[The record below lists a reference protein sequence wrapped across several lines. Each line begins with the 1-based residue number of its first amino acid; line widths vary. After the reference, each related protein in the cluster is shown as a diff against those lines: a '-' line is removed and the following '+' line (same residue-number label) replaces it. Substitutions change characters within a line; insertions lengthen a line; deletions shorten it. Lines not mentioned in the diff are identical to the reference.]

1 MIALLAAALFT
12 STLQV
17 EGLAAAGGTLWAA
30 TGGGV
35 EQHALPSGARIRL
48 YTTEDGLSSDDVRE
62 VRIEDGVVHARMQA
76 ADCVLREGR
85 FQCVPAGPIALSPLP
100 APLWHGARETARLD
114 LGGQVAVA
122 TAGGGLWLGDRRI
135 TPPGQIC
142 SNHLEALAEWQGK
155 LWAGAFDGGL
165 CVREGGKWRTLRAPF
180 RMVNDL
186 RPTPQGLWVASAE
199 GLFITR
205 DGRRFRRERRVRERG
220 VNRLAIRG
228 KWLYAT
234 SPVALYAIRI
244 GGRDRMRRWLRPAG
258 STALQAV
265 AASGADLWLASED
278 RGMIRLRRGR
288 FELFDRASGLPSS
301 WMVDVAP
308 APGGGVWAATLR
320 NGAVRLGRDGRV
332 RERSRDPDS
341 WGLRLYPDRGAVL
354 FGTQQGL
361 DGFSRL
367 PDPRVHAMLR
377 TAEGLWI
384 GTEGGLVLVVGSA
397 PL

>member
-1 MIALLAAALFT
+1 
-12 STLQV
+12 
-17 EGLAAAGGTLWAA
+17 
-30 TGGGV
+30 
-35 EQHALPSGARIRL
+35 
-48 YTTEDGLSSDDVRE
+48 
-62 VRIEDGVVHARMQA
+62 
-76 ADCVLREGR
+76 
-85 FQCVPAGPIALSPLP
+85 
-100 APLWHGARETARLD
+100 
-114 LGGQVAVA
+114 
-122 TAGGGLWLGDRRI
+122 
-135 TPPGQIC
+135 
-142 SNHLEALAEWQGK
+142 
-155 LWAGAFDGGL
+155 
-165 CVREGGKWRTLRAPF
+165 
-180 RMVNDL
+180 MVNDL

-220 VNRLAIRG
+220 VNRLAISG

-234 SPVALYAIRI
+234 TPVALYAIRI
-244 GGRDRMRRWLRPAG
+244 GGRDLMRRWLRPAG

-278 RGMIRLRRGR
+278 RGVIRLRRGR

-301 WMVDVAP
+301 WMVDVARRHKSVVQVGTQQRSGP
-308 APGGGVWAATLR
+308 HYQKARELLQKGELGKIHS
-320 NGAVRLGRDGRV
+320 VRLGRDGRV
-332 RERSRDPDS
+332 REHSRDPDS

-384 GTEGGLVLVVGSA
+384 GTEGGLILVVGSE